1 MSDNEVHTLLL
12 VVDCRIPQV
21 HTLKEKRSVI
31 KRLTEKFRSKLNA
44 SIAETGCLDE
54 WQRSIL
60 SIAMVS
66 SSTRYLQQQLARV
79 EQLLLEVHEISVIKI
94 EQHWI

>member
-12 VVDCRIPQV
+12 VVDCRIPLV
-21 HTLKEKRSVI
+21 HSLKEKRSVI
-31 KRLTEKFRSKLNA
+31 RRLIEKLRAKLNA

-54 WQRSIL
+54 WQRGII

-66 SSTRYLQQQLARV
+66 NSSRYLQQQLARV
-79 EQLLLEVHEISVIKI
+79 EQYLLEVHEISVIKI
-94 EQHWI
+94 EQHWV